1 MPGPSM
7 GSLSE
12 DKLGGREPASRP
24 YEDDD
29 ENVDETD
36 KTQNDTG
43 KPGPKKYTG
52 AGASKLLGKM
62 KEKLKTASHG
72 QKA

>member
-7 GSLSE
+7 GSE

-24 YEDDD
+24 YEDDEE

-43 KPGPKKYTG
+43 KQKK
-52 AGASKLLGKM
+52 GASKLLGKM